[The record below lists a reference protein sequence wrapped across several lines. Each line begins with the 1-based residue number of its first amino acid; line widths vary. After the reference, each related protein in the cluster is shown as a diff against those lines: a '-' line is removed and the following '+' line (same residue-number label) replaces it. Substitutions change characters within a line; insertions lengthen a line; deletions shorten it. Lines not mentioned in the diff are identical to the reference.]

1 MRQEEYTGLAMLIL
15 AALTAA
21 AIAKGLIEEGLM
33 L

>member
-15 AALTAA
+15 AALAA
-21 AIAKGLIEEGLM
+21 ALVAKGLIEEGSM